1 LFASSDPDQT
11 CAQRLAQAFAMKQA
25 LKQDALLLLLN
36 WELAAY
42 EECAGCRFT
51 ALTPMRGDE
60 GGDGNWADAR
70 LEADHPLDLAERF
83 IARQVVSETRRVFD
97 VA

>member
-1 LFASSDPDQT
+1 MNHPSP
-11 CAQRLAQAFAMKQA
+11 KQV
-25 LKQDALLLLLN
+25 LKEDALLQLLN

-51 ALTPMRGDE
+51 AVTPLTVGE
-60 GGDGNWADAR
+60 DGSTWTDAR

-83 IARQVVSETRRVFD
+83 IARQIVCETQRVFGL
-97 VA
+97 AL